1 MSGNIGITN
10 VLVVIDP
17 TEKEQYALKRAL
29 MMNELLKG
37 GVKIHLFITVENEKL
52 YDLMDADDVHCDS
65 VWLESLTKPLT
76 SKNIDHTAEVVWTG
90 NWHSSILEASKRHN
104 VDMIILSD
112 YRDKRGFTDLSAS
125 KWALLRGSLCPILIV
140 DPSSQMVRKTVL
152 AAVNLQT
159 NDPRHAALNKNILR
173 IPGILAN
180 DYGAELHIVN
190 GYDKSENFPDRA
202 MLIRESGAK
211 QENIHVE
218 IGDPVDL
225 IDGIAKKID
234 ADVVVIGTI
243 ARKGVLAAMRG
254 NKSEH
259 IIHKMNR
266 DVMVI
271 NSSAE

>member
-1 MSGNIGITN
+1 MSENIGITN

-17 TEKEQYALKRAL
+17 TKKEQYALKRAL
-29 MMNELLKG
+29 MMNEFLKG
-37 GVKIHLFITVENEKL
+37 GIKIHLFITVESETL
-52 YDLMDADDVHCDS
+52 YDIENGNDIHCNNIWFAEL
-65 VWLESLTKPLT
+65 VKPLVLD
-76 SKNIDHTAEVVWTG
+76 NIDHTAEMIWTD
-90 NWHSSILEASKRHN
+90 NWHISVLDASKRHN
-104 VDMIILSD
+104 ADLIILSD
-112 YRDKRGFTDLSAS
+112 YRDEKGYTDLSAS
-125 KWALLRGSLCPILIV
+125 KWALLRNSACPIMIV
-140 DPSSQMVRKTVL
+140 DPNTNLTRKTVL

-159 NDPRHAALNKNILR
+159 KDPRHVELNKKVMSISS
-173 IPGILAN
+173 ILAN

-190 GYDKSENFPDRA
+190 SYDKSENFPDRA

-218 IGDPVDL
+218 IDDPVDL
-225 IDGIAKKID
+225 IDSVAKEID

-243 ARKGVLAAMRG
+243 ARKGVRAAMRG

-271 NSSAE
+271 NSSNE